1 MPGPA
6 PAPKKRRGLAIGLA
20 IVAVIAVIG
29 IVAAIAGGGDDEPT
43 AERSSTTEADD
54 PTTTATSEEEP
65 ETEEIDQGAGSQD
78 ASADVGEPTCERDD
92 LDTTTGSVTVTNNS
106 SETSDYWITIALESA
121 DGSEQLDT
129 TYASIDRLDPDQTTE
144 ASIDFYDPYVEGSV
158 CRVTEV
164 ERTASGDS
172 QGFGSQDASEDV
184 GEPEC
189 TEDSFGDTGGFVT
202 VTNTSSEESDY
213 VISVVV
219 ESPDGKTQIESTTAS
234 VQRLEPD
241 QRADAKLVFFDDYQ
255 EGSVCRVTE
264 VSRTASGS
272 ATSFGSEDAIE
283 DVGEPTC
290 TGDGALDSTT
300 GSLSVTNSSSERSDY
315 SVTVALESED
325 GSEQIETAY
334 VSFTGIEPGQSAT
347 EELYFF
353 DPYPAGATCE
363 VIEVLRTAS

>member
-1 MPGPA
+1 MG
-6 PAPKKRRGLAIGLA
+6 RGLAIVLA
-20 IVAVIAVIG
+20 VVAVIAVVG

-43 AERSSTTEADD
+43 AERSSTTEAEE
-54 PTTTATSEEEP
+54 PTTTSEGSGEDED
-65 ETEEIDQGAGSQD
+65 EEEIDQGLGSQD
-78 ASADVGEPTCERDD
+78 ASSDVGEPTCERDD
-92 LDTTTGSVTVTNNS
+92 LDTTTGSVTVTNTS
-106 SETSDYWITIALESA
+106 SETSDYWITIVLESA

-129 TYASIDRLDPDQTTE
+129 TYATVDRLEPDQTTE

-158 CRVTEV
+158 CRITEV

-172 QGFGSQDASEDV
+172 QGFGSQDASDDV

-219 ESPDGKTQIESTTAS
+219 ESPDGKTQLDSTTAS

-241 QRADAKLVFFDDYQ
+241 QRADAKLVFFEEYQ
-255 EGSVCRVTE
+255 ADSVCRVTE

-290 TGDGALDSTT
+290 TGDDTLDSTT
-300 GSLSVTNSSSERSDY
+300 GSVSVTNSSSERSDY
-315 SVTVALESED
+315 SVTVALESAD
-325 GSEQIETAY
+325 GSEQIDTTF